1 MPFGSPEGVQGVLF
15 NRKTV
20 LLDTI
25 ETLQAIG
32 GAVMGLKQHQI
43 LILGKK
49 NVINR
54 FDPLLLT
61 SHQHIDV

>member
-1 MPFGSPEGVQGVLF
+1 MPFGSLEGVQGVLS

-20 LLDTI
+20 PLDTI

-43 LILGKK
+43 LILGKNK
-49 NVINR
+49 LASLEATLVRNY
-54 FDPLLLT
+54 DLPAY
-61 SHQHIDV
+61 